1 MNNNIKL
8 IMLDLVGVLVF
19 EREDVLNDKE
29 DKIERLFGPNLSD
42 EEYLNNKI
50 NIIYDKNE
58 LIDITKNIINKLY
71 YVKDKDIKVVSP
83 SSKTVL
89 LAQKMGLTVLN
100 TQYVDHVD
108 IAFDGCDE
116 VDSHLN
122 ALKSGGGIHTQE
134 KIIASMAD
142 EYIVLV
148 DESKFHETLAFKVPV
163 VVEVLPK
170 AYSVV
175 KKKLEKLNG
184 NVELRT
190 ASNKDGFLMSDEG
203 NILLD
208 VYFDGVQDIRLLNQT
223 LLMMPGVVDTSLFV
237 DILTGMILVNDKGVF
252 KKERNG
258 EFYAL

>member
-1 MNNNIKL
+1 MIDENKL
-8 IMLDLVGVLVF
+8 HGILKKVMIMKKKCALYASKLVKDGMVVGLGGGST
-19 EREDVLNDKE
+19 
-29 DKIERLFGPNLSD
+29 IS
-42 EEYLNNKI
+42 Y
-50 NIIYDKNE
+50 
-58 LIDITKNIINKLY
+58 LID

-89 LAQKMGLTVLN
+89 LAQQAGLTVLN

-148 DESKFHETLAFKVPV
+148 DESKFHETLTFQVPV

-170 AYSVV
+170 AYSIV
-175 KKKLEKLNG
+175 KKKLEELNG
-184 NVELRT
+184 IVEWRS

-223 LLMMPGVVDTSLFV
+223 LLMMSGVVDTSLFV

>member
-1 MNNNIKL
+1 MV
-8 IMLDLVGVLVF
+8 VGLGGGST
-19 EREDVLNDKE
+19 
-29 DKIERLFGPNLSD
+29 IS
-42 EEYLNNKI
+42 Y
-50 NIIYDKNE
+50 
-58 LIDITKNIINKLY
+58 LID

-170 AYSVV
+170 AYSIV
-175 KKKLEKLNG
+175 KKKIEKLNG
-184 NVELRT
+184 NIELRT

-223 LLMMPGVVDTSLFV
+223 LLMMPGVVDTSLFM
-237 DILTGMILVNDKGVF
+237 DILTGVILVNDKGVF

>member
-1 MNNNIKL
+1 MIDENNLHGILKKVMIMKKKCALYASKL
-8 IMLDLVGVLVF
+8 VKDGMVVGLGGGST
-19 EREDVLNDKE
+19 
-29 DKIERLFGPNLSD
+29 IS
-42 EEYLNNKI
+42 Y
-50 NIIYDKNE
+50 
-58 LIDITKNIINKLY
+58 LID

-108 IAFDGCDE
+108 IAFDGCNE

>member
-1 MNNNIKL
+1 MIDENNLHGILKKVMIMKKKCALYASKL
-8 IMLDLVGVLVF
+8 VKDGMVVGLGGGST
-19 EREDVLNDKE
+19 
-29 DKIERLFGPNLSD
+29 IS
-42 EEYLNNKI
+42 Y
-50 NIIYDKNE
+50 
-58 LIDITKNIINKLY
+58 LID

-223 LLMMPGVVDTSLFV
+223 LSMMPGVVDTSLFM

>member
-1 MNNNIKL
+1 MIDENNLHGILKKVMIMKKKCALYASKL
-8 IMLDLVGVLVF
+8 VKDGMVVGLGGGST
-19 EREDVLNDKE
+19 
-29 DKIERLFGPNLSD
+29 IS
-42 EEYLNNKI
+42 Y
-50 NIIYDKNE
+50 
-58 LIDITKNIINKLY
+58 LID

-89 LAQKMGLTVLN
+89 LAQQAGLTVLN

-148 DESKFHETLAFKVPV
+148 DESKFHETLTFKVPV

-170 AYSVV
+170 AYSIV
-175 KKKLEKLNG
+175 KKKLEELNG

-208 VYFDGVQDIRLLNQT
+208 VYFDGVQNIRLLNQT
-223 LLMMPGVVDTSLFV
+223 LLLMPGVVDTSLFV

>member
-1 MNNNIKL
+1 MKKKCALYASKL
-8 IMLDLVGVLVF
+8 VKDGMVVGLGGGSTISYLV
-19 EREDVLNDKE
+19 D
-29 DKIERLFGPNLSD
+29 
-42 EEYLNNKI
+42 
-50 NIIYDKNE
+50 
-58 LIDITKNIINKLY
+58 

-89 LAQKMGLTVLN
+89 LAQKAGLTVLN

-148 DESKFHETLAFKVPV
+148 DENKFHETLAFKVPV

-170 AYSVV
+170 AYSIV
-175 KKKLEKLNG
+175 KKKIEKLNG
-184 NVELRT
+184 NVEWRT

-208 VYFDGVQDIRLLNQT
+208 VYFDGVQDIDLLNQT

-252 KKERNG
+252 KKERKK
-258 EFYAL
+258 

>member
-1 MNNNIKL
+1 MIDENNLHGILKKVMIMKKKCALYASKL
-8 IMLDLVGVLVF
+8 VKDGMVVGLGGGST
-19 EREDVLNDKE
+19 
-29 DKIERLFGPNLSD
+29 IS
-42 EEYLNNKI
+42 Y
-50 NIIYDKNE
+50 
-58 LIDITKNIINKLY
+58 LID

-83 SSKTVL
+83 SSKTIL

>member
-1 MNNNIKL
+1 MIDENNLHGILKKVMIMKKKCALYASKL
-8 IMLDLVGVLVF
+8 VKDGMVVGLGGGST
-19 EREDVLNDKE
+19 
-29 DKIERLFGPNLSD
+29 IS
-42 EEYLNNKI
+42 Y
-50 NIIYDKNE
+50 
-58 LIDITKNIINKLY
+58 LID

-134 KIIASMAD
+134 KIIASMAG

-170 AYSVV
+170 AYSIV
-175 KKKLEKLNG
+175 KKKIEKLNG
-184 NVELRT
+184 NIELRT

>member
-1 MNNNIKL
+1 MIDENKL
-8 IMLDLVGVLVF
+8 HGILKKVMIMKKKCALYASKLVKDGMVVGLGGGST
-19 EREDVLNDKE
+19 
-29 DKIERLFGPNLSD
+29 IS
-42 EEYLNNKI
+42 Y
-50 NIIYDKNE
+50 
-58 LIDITKNIINKLY
+58 LID
-71 YVKDKDIKVVSP
+71 YVKDKDFKVVSP

-89 LAQKMGLTVLN
+89 LAQQAGLTVLN

-148 DESKFHETLAFKVPV
+148 DESKFHETLTFQVPV

-170 AYSVV
+170 AYSIV
-175 KKKLEKLNG
+175 KKKLEELNG
-184 NVELRT
+184 IVEWRS

>member
-1 MNNNIKL
+1 M
-8 IMLDLVGVLVF
+8 
-19 EREDVLNDKE
+19 
-29 DKIERLFGPNLSD
+29 
-42 EEYLNNKI
+42 
-50 NIIYDKNE
+50 
-58 LIDITKNIINKLY
+58 
-71 YVKDKDIKVVSP
+71 
-83 SSKTVL
+83 
-89 LAQKMGLTVLN
+89 
-100 TQYVDHVD
+100 
-108 IAFDGCDE
+108 
-116 VDSHLN
+116 N

-148 DESKFHETLAFKVPV
+148 DESKFHETLTFQVPV

-170 AYSVV
+170 AFSIV
-175 KKKLEKLNG
+175 KKKLEELNG
-184 NVELRT
+184 IVEWRS
-190 ASNKDGFLMSDEG
+190 ASNKDGFLISDEG

>member
-1 MNNNIKL
+1 MIDENNLHGILKKVMIMKKKCALYASKL
-8 IMLDLVGVLVF
+8 VKDGMVVGLGGGST
-19 EREDVLNDKE
+19 
-29 DKIERLFGPNLSD
+29 IS
-42 EEYLNNKI
+42 Y
-50 NIIYDKNE
+50 
-58 LIDITKNIINKLY
+58 LID

-148 DESKFHETLAFKVPV
+148 DESKFQETLAFKVPV

>member
-1 MNNNIKL
+1 MIDENNLHGILKKVMIMKKKCALYASKL
-8 IMLDLVGVLVF
+8 VKDGMVVGLGGGST
-19 EREDVLNDKE
+19 
-29 DKIERLFGPNLSD
+29 IS
-42 EEYLNNKI
+42 Y
-50 NIIYDKNE
+50 
-58 LIDITKNIINKLY
+58 LID

-148 DESKFHETLAFKVPV
+148 DESKFHETLAFKVP
-163 VVEVLPK
+163 
-170 AYSVV
+170 
-175 KKKLEKLNG
+175 
-184 NVELRT
+184 
-190 ASNKDGFLMSDEG
+190 
-203 NILLD
+203 LL
-208 VYFDGVQDIRLLNQT
+208 
-223 LLMMPGVVDTSLFV
+223 
-237 DILTGMILVNDKGVF
+237 
-252 KKERNG
+252 
-258 EFYAL
+258 

>member
-1 MNNNIKL
+1 MIDENNLHGILKKVMIMKKKCALYASKL
-8 IMLDLVGVLVF
+8 VKDGMVVGLGGGST
-19 EREDVLNDKE
+19 
-29 DKIERLFGPNLSD
+29 IS
-42 EEYLNNKI
+42 Y
-50 NIIYDKNE
+50 
-58 LIDITKNIINKLY
+58 LID

-237 DILTGMILVNDKGVF
+237 DILTGMILVNDMGVF

>member
-1 MNNNIKL
+1 MIDENNLHGILKKVMIMKKKFALYASKL
-8 IMLDLVGVLVF
+8 VKDGMVVGLGGGST
-19 EREDVLNDKE
+19 
-29 DKIERLFGPNLSD
+29 IS
-42 EEYLNNKI
+42 Y
-50 NIIYDKNE
+50 
-58 LIDITKNIINKLY
+58 LID

-237 DILTGMILVNDKGVF
+237 DILTGMILVYDKGVF

>member
-1 MNNNIKL
+1 MIDENNLHGILKKVMIMKKKCALYASKL
-8 IMLDLVGVLVF
+8 VKDGMVVGLGGGST
-19 EREDVLNDKE
+19 
-29 DKIERLFGPNLSD
+29 IS
-42 EEYLNNKI
+42 Y
-50 NIIYDKNE
+50 
-58 LIDITKNIINKLY
+58 LID

-89 LAQKMGLTVLN
+89 LVQKTGLTVLN
-100 TQYVDHVD
+100 TRYVDHVD

>member
-1 MNNNIKL
+1 MIDENNLHGILKKVMIMKKKCALYASKL
-8 IMLDLVGVLVF
+8 EKDGMVVGLGGGST
-19 EREDVLNDKE
+19 
-29 DKIERLFGPNLSD
+29 IS
-42 EEYLNNKI
+42 Y
-50 NIIYDKNE
+50 
-58 LIDITKNIINKLY
+58 LID

>member
-1 MNNNIKL
+1 MIDENKL
-8 IMLDLVGVLVF
+8 HGILKKVMIMKKKCALYASKLVKDGMVVGLGGGST
-19 EREDVLNDKE
+19 
-29 DKIERLFGPNLSD
+29 IS
-42 EEYLNNKI
+42 Y
-50 NIIYDKNE
+50 
-58 LIDITKNIINKLY
+58 LID

-89 LAQKMGLTVLN
+89 LAQQVGLTVLN

-134 KIIASMAD
+134 KIIAAMAD

-208 VYFDGVQDIRLLNQT
+208 VYFDGVQNIRLLNQT
-223 LLMMPGVVDTSLFV
+223 LLMMPGIVDTSLFV
-237 DILTGMILVNDKGVF
+237 DILTGMILVNENGVF

-258 EFYAL
+258 EFCAL

>member
-1 MNNNIKL
+1 MIDENKL
-8 IMLDLVGVLVF
+8 HGILKKVMIMKKKCALYASKLVKDGMVVGLGGGST
-19 EREDVLNDKE
+19 
-29 DKIERLFGPNLSD
+29 IS
-42 EEYLNNKI
+42 Y
-50 NIIYDKNE
+50 
-58 LIDITKNIINKLY
+58 LID

-89 LAQKMGLTVLN
+89 LAQQAGLTVLN

-148 DESKFHETLAFKVPV
+148 DESKFHETLTFQVPV

-170 AYSVV
+170 AYSIV
-175 KKKLEKLNG
+175 KKKLEELNG
-184 NVELRT
+184 IVEWRSAL
-190 ASNKDGFLMSDEG
+190 NKDGFLMSDEG

>member
-1 MNNNIKL
+1 MIDENNLHGILKKVMIMKKKCALYASKL
-8 IMLDLVGVLVF
+8 VKDGMVVGLGGGST
-19 EREDVLNDKE
+19 
-29 DKIERLFGPNLSD
+29 IS
-42 EEYLNNKI
+42 Y
-50 NIIYDKNE
+50 
-58 LIDITKNIINKLY
+58 LID

-148 DESKFHETLAFKVPV
+148 DESKFHETLTFKVPV

-170 AYSVV
+170 AYSIV
-175 KKKLEKLNG
+175 KKKLEELNG
-184 NVELRT
+184 IVEWRS

-223 LLMMPGVVDTSLFV
+223 LLLMPGVVDTSLFV

>member
-1 MNNNIKL
+1 MIDENNLHGILKKVMIMKKKCALYASKL
-8 IMLDLVGVLVF
+8 VKDGMVVGLGGGST
-19 EREDVLNDKE
+19 
-29 DKIERLFGPNLSD
+29 IS
-42 EEYLNNKI
+42 Y
-50 NIIYDKNE
+50 
-58 LIDITKNIINKLY
+58 LID

-89 LAQKMGLTVLN
+89 LAQQAGLTVLN

>member
-1 MNNNIKL
+1 MIDENNLHGILKKVMIMKKKCALYASKL
-8 IMLDLVGVLVF
+8 VKDGMVVGLGGGST
-19 EREDVLNDKE
+19 
-29 DKIERLFGPNLSD
+29 IS
-42 EEYLNNKI
+42 Y
-50 NIIYDKNE
+50 
-58 LIDITKNIINKLY
+58 LID

-175 KKKLEKLNG
+175 KKKLEKLHG

>member
-1 MNNNIKL
+1 MYELKL
-8 IMLDLVGVLVF
+8 HKLYIDENKLHDIVKVVMIMKKKCALYASKLVKDGMVVGLGGGST
-19 EREDVLNDKE
+19 
-29 DKIERLFGPNLSD
+29 IS
-42 EEYLNNKI
+42 Y
-50 NIIYDKNE
+50 
-58 LIDITKNIINKLY
+58 LID
-71 YVKDKDIKVVSP
+71 YVKDKDIQVVSP

-89 LAQKMGLTVLN
+89 IAQKAGLTVLN

-148 DESKFHETLAFKVPV
+148 DESKFHETLAFKTPV

-170 AYSVV
+170 AFSIV
-175 KKKLEKLNG
+175 KKKLEELKG

-208 VYFDGVQDIRLLNQT
+208 VYFTDVQDIGLLNQT
-223 LLMMPGVVDTSLFV
+223 LLMMPGIVDTSLFV
-237 DILTGMILVNDKGVF
+237 DILTGMILVNENGVF

>member
-1 MNNNIKL
+1 MIDENNLHGILKKVMIMKKKCALYASKL
-8 IMLDLVGVLVF
+8 VKDGMVVGLGGGST
-19 EREDVLNDKE
+19 
-29 DKIERLFGPNLSD
+29 IS
-42 EEYLNNKI
+42 Y
-50 NIIYDKNE
+50 
-58 LIDITKNIINKLY
+58 LID

-100 TQYVDHVD
+100 TQYVAHVD

-237 DILTGMILVNDKGVF
+237 VILTGMILVNDKGVF

>member
-1 MNNNIKL
+1 MIDENNLHGILKKVMIMKKKCALYASKL
-8 IMLDLVGVLVF
+8 VKDGMVVGLGGGST
-19 EREDVLNDKE
+19 
-29 DKIERLFGPNLSD
+29 IS
-42 EEYLNNKI
+42 Y
-50 NIIYDKNE
+50 
-58 LIDITKNIINKLY
+58 LID

-203 NILLD
+203 NNLLD

>member
-1 MNNNIKL
+1 MKKKCALYASKL
-8 IMLDLVGVLVF
+8 VKDGMVVGLGGGSTISYLV
-19 EREDVLNDKE
+19 D
-29 DKIERLFGPNLSD
+29 
-42 EEYLNNKI
+42 
-50 NIIYDKNE
+50 
-58 LIDITKNIINKLY
+58 

-89 LAQKMGLTVLN
+89 LAQKAGLTVLN

-108 IAFDGCDE
+108 I
-116 VDSHLN
+116 

-148 DESKFHETLAFKVPV
+148 DETKFHDTLAFQVPV

-170 AYSVV
+170 AFSIV
-175 KKKLEKLNG
+175 KKKLEELNG

-190 ASNKDGFLMSDEG
+190 ASNKDGFLISDEG

-208 VYFDGVQDIRLLNQT
+208 VYFNDVQDIGLLNQT
-223 LLMMPGVVDTSLFV
+223 LLMMPGIVDTSLFV
-237 DILTGMILVNDKGVF
+237 DILTGMILVNEKGVF
-252 KKERNG
+252 KKEKNG
-258 EFYAL
+258 EFCAL

>member
-1 MNNNIKL
+1 MKKKCALYTSKL
-8 IMLDLVGVLVF
+8 VKDGMVVGLGGGST
-19 EREDVLNDKE
+19 
-29 DKIERLFGPNLSD
+29 IS
-42 EEYLNNKI
+42 Y
-50 NIIYDKNE
+50 
-58 LIDITKNIINKLY
+58 LID

-89 LAQKMGLTVLN
+89 LAQKAGLTVLN

-122 ALKSGGGIHTQE
+122 ALKSGGIHTQE

-190 ASNKDGFLMSDEG
+190 ASNKDGFLMSDDG

-208 VYFDGVQDIRLLNQT
+208 VYFDGVQNIRLLNQT

>member
-1 MNNNIKL
+1 MIDENNLHGILKKVMIMKKKCALYASKL
-8 IMLDLVGVLVF
+8 VKDGMVVGLGGGST
-19 EREDVLNDKE
+19 
-29 DKIERLFGPNLSD
+29 IS
-42 EEYLNNKI
+42 Y
-50 NIIYDKNE
+50 
-58 LIDITKNIINKLY
+58 LID

-122 ALKSGGGIHTQE
+122 ALKSGGGIRTQE

>member
-1 MNNNIKL
+1 MIDENNLHGILKKVMIMKKKCALYASKL
-8 IMLDLVGVLVF
+8 VKDGVVVGLGGGST
-19 EREDVLNDKE
+19 
-29 DKIERLFGPNLSD
+29 IS
-42 EEYLNNKI
+42 Y
-50 NIIYDKNE
+50 
-58 LIDITKNIINKLY
+58 LID

-89 LAQKMGLTVLN
+89 LAQKTGLTVLN
-100 TQYVDHVD
+100 TRYVDHVD